1 MAMDMDTQA
10 STATSTRTSMIMAT
24 PTGMTTGMVRT
35 DRPKL
40 KVMCMARAATIST
53 DIQHVDPLTA
63 TERLTAPST
72 LLQLMW
78 LASPALPV
86 GSFSYSEG
94 LEAAV
99 EAGVVRTEA
108 QTADWLINQLHIGLG
123 RSDLPVVDRAVA
135 AWRTLDE
142 GAVRSL
148 NAWVLSTRETHE
160 IAQQTMQMGRSMVEW
175 LRNRQPSDERLAM
188 LAALEPAPTWPVAFA
203 LAAAQTEASSREI
216 LLAFGFGWA
225 EAMVQA
231 ALKCVP
237 LGQNAGQR
245 VLALLSEALP
255 DSVES
260 ALATQ
265 DDEMQCFSPMLA
277 ILSARHET
285 QYSRLF
291 RS

>member
-1 MAMDMDTQA
+1 MGQSLGISMAM
-10 STATSTRTSMIMAT
+10 
-24 PTGMTTGMVRT
+24 PTHKSITTDMVRT
-35 DRPKL
+35 ARPKRQC
-40 KVMCMARAATIST
+40 MCMARAATITT
-53 DIQHVDPLTA
+53 DVQHVGALTA
-63 TERLTAPST
+63 SEDVTAPST

-99 EAGVVRTEA
+99 EAGLVCTEA
-108 QTADWLINQLHIGLG
+108 QAADWLINQLHIGLA
-123 RSDLPVVDRAVA
+123 RSDLPVVLRSVK
-135 AWRTLDE
+135 AWRAQDSE
-142 GAVRSL
+142 AIVSL
-148 NAWVLSTRETHE
+148 NQWVLSTRETHE

-175 LRNRQPSDERLAM
+175 LRNRQPSDERLAR

-216 LLAFGFGWA
+216 LLALGFGWA

-245 VLALLSEALP
+245 VLALLADALPVAVSHALALP
-255 DSVES
+255 DD
-260 ALATQ
+260 AL
-265 DDEMQCFSPMLA
+265 QCFSPMLA